1 MKNSWV
7 VKRSRLFCG
16 RGLLEKNAEKEKSSV
31 RKHGE
36 ESGLEIHAQGQSCR
50 INRETSAPP
59 GVEAKPSTRFLRG
72 SSSSGDDCFR
82 LEFRSADYAP
92 KGCFSEVSDAG
103 SGALDLRNAGFD
115 REPCSG
121 SRRATRSQ
129 DIIDNLEI
137 SSIGFRSNIAQN
149 VTTFPIEEF
158 GARVAG
164 KKLVES
170 ICF

>member
-1 MKNSWV
+1 MRW
-7 VKRSRLFCG
+7 LFCG
-16 RGLLEKNAEKEKSSV
+16 RGLLEKNAEKEKSSI
-31 RKHGE
+31 RKHRE

-50 INRETSAPP
+50 INHETPASR
-59 GVEAKPSTRFLRG
+59 GVEAKPRTRSSRG
-72 SSSSGDDCFR
+72 LSSSGDDCSR
-82 LEFRSADYAP
+82 LELRSADYAL
-92 KGCFSEVSDAG
+92 KGCFSEVSNAG
-103 SGALDLRNAGFD
+103 SGGLDLRNAGFD

-121 SRRATRSQ
+121 SRLATRSQ

-137 SSIGFRSNIAQN
+137 SGIGFRSNIAQN
-149 VTTFPIEEF
+149 VTTFPVEEF